1 MLNFSLIIISGS
13 ERTHTF
19 RVGIT
24 GYTVMAYQAEQ
35 IRGGGDTK
43 VQAEDAKYLLIYD
56 LQ

>member
-35 IRGGGDTK
+35 IGGGDTK